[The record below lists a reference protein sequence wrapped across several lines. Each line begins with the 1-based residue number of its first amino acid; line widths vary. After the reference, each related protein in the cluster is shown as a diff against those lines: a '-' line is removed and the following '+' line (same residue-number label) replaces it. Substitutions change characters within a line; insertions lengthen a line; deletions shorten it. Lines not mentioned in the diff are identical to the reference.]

1 MSRHENSVSARVGS
15 DAAMWRRFLARNTS
29 RNSEVETGA
38 SRSASVANIGLR
50 SFESLL
56 RHGSLSLYNFQLWLP
71 P

>member
-50 SFESLL
+50 LGFMPFVIMFDPQIE
-56 RHGSLSLYNFQLWLP
+56 RRGAGE
-71 P
+71 